1 MREFESFLSLFI
13 KIEVFFFLLGLAV
26 SVLLKGFS
34 VFSLSFVL
42 GYAVVAVDYFQLVRF
57 SRRLPELVRLG
68 VFPKSGFMW
77 RYLSVLLI
85 LIGVSLFTP
94 VDFFAIISA
103 VALSQIGLFLAVLVH
118 RKEWRKWK
126 EA

>member
-13 KIEVFFFLLGLAV
+13 KIEGFFFLLGLAV

-85 LIGVSLFTP
+85 LVGFSLFTP